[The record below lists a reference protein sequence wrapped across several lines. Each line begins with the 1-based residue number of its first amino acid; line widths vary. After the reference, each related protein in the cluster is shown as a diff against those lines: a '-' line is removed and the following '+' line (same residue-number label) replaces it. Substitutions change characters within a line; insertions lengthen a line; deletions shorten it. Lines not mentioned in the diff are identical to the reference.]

1 MGGGNYN
8 CPRKYFGVKLYNA
21 YVGDH
26 ITSTP
31 SVEITCLLR
40 AWSGGDQD
48 AFERLAPAVYAE
60 LRLIARGYMLH
71 ERPGHTLQA
80 TALVHEAYLRLIDL
94 QNVGWQDRAHF
105 FAVSAQMMR
114 RILVDRAR
122 ARVTGK
128 RGGAAARLQLD
139 EIPEV
144 GSWRASELM
153 ALDDALTG
161 MAKMDPRKAK
171 VIELR
176 FFGGLSVEETAEVLK
191 ISPQSVMRDW
201 KLAKAW
207 LQRELARSG

>member
-1 MGGGNYN
+1 M
-8 CPRKYFGVKLYNA
+8 
-21 YVGDH
+21 
-26 ITSTP
+26 
-31 SVEITCLLR
+31 
-40 AWSGGDQD
+40 
-48 AFERLAPAVYAE
+48 
-60 LRLIARGYMLH
+60 
-71 ERPGHTLQA
+71 
-80 TALVHEAYLRLIDL
+80 HEAYLRLIDL
-94 QNVGWQDRAHF
+94 QKVGWQDRAHF

-128 RGGAAARLQLD
+128 RGGVAARLQLD
-139 EIPEV
+139 EIPEM

-161 MAKMDPRKAK
+161 MAKMDSRKAK

-201 KLAKAW
+201 KLARAW